1 MWEEV
6 ISNEE
11 THEDPIVHTP
21 LKVKGER
28 QAGHG
33 ELSGEVLKRR
43 VIWNALNPKTFRRR

>member
-6 ISNEE
+6 ISNKE
-11 THEDPIVHTP
+11 THEDPIIHTP

-33 ELSGEVLKRR
+33 ELSGKVLKTW
-43 VIWNALNPKTFRRR
+43 VIWNALNHWIQLFQ